1 MRRREF
7 IAGLGGSAALVI
19 AASAQQRDGVRHIGV
34 LMPFAE
40 IDPEGQS
47 QLSRFKQSLSELGRA
62 EGRNLRVDVRWASDN
77 LDRMRILAKE
87 LVSLEPDL
95 ILANT
100 TPVTRALQRETSSI
114 PIVFVIV
121 ADPVGDGLVA
131 ALPRPGKN
139 ITGFISIEAQMGGKL
154 PELLKEIAPS
164 VKRVA
169 IMFNP
174 DTAAGHGAYFVS
186 PFAQATRTL
195 NLEMVVAPVRSDVEI
210 EQVISTLGRAP
221 GSGLVVTPD
230 GFMVVHRAQILSLAA
245 RYNIP
250 AVYFASVFARDGGLL
265 AYGPDRLDIF
275 HRAASYVD
283 RILRGEKPA
292 DLPVQ
297 QPVKFELSLNAKTA
311 MTLGLTIPP
320 SILLRADE
328 VIE

>member
-195 NLEMVVAPVRSDVEI
+195 NLELVVAPVRSDVEI

-230 GFMVVHRAQILSLAA
+230 GFMVVHRARIYLWRLVTIYQQYILPRSSLGT
-245 RYNIP
+245 
-250 AVYFASVFARDGGLL
+250 AVYLPTAPTDWTSSTEPPPMSIASSVAK
-265 AYGPDRLDIF
+265 
-275 HRAASYVD
+275 SQ
-283 RILRGEKPA
+283 RIYQFNSRSN
-292 DLPVQ
+292 
-297 QPVKFELSLNAKTA
+297 LSC
-311 MTLGLTIPP
+311 P
-320 SILLRADE
+320 
-328 VIE
+328 